1 MEDLKIWVTQKNIEV
16 DESWVQKKEE
26 LAKET
31 RENRTI
37 FKIKNIS

>member
-1 MEDLKIWVTQKNIEV
+1 MEVLKAWVTQKSTEA

-31 RENRTI
+31 RENRII
-37 FKIKNIS
+37 F